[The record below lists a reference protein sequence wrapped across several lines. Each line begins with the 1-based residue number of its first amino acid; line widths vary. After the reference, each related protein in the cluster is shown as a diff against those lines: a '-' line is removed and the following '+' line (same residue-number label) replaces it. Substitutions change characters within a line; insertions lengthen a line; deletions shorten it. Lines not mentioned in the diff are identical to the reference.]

1 MIDSS
6 DIKNFWVYRQE
17 DESGVSGTGL
27 VIEGVEFT
35 TGKVVISWLGNFP
48 YSVAVY
54 DSFEVFEEIHINSH
68 PDNQTKVVWSD
79 GHMKEYAR
87 EV

>member
-1 MIDSS
+1 MIDGSE
-6 DIKNFWVYRQE
+6 IRNFWVHRVE

-27 VIEGVEFT
+27 VIEGSEFT

-54 DSFEVFEEIHINSH
+54 DSYEAFEEIHIKSH
-68 PDNQTKVVWSD
+68 PENKTKVVWSD
-79 GHMKEYAR
+79 GQIKEYG
-87 EV
+87 